1 MNASFRKKSTPF
13 LKRTEKE
20 RAPPSRTTGQVYWL
34 CVWPELISNLW
45 NGNRHHFFV
54 RYPNLVESKEIHP
67 SLPCLAQWV
76 GSFSC
81 PRVGSIQ
88 PRSPPVALGCWW
100 CTLFYCYILQQ
111 NLVYILKKKIS
122 FIAYACRQYFHH
134 PARNSASK
142 VNARLGELSNSAVSL
157 ALDYAYL
164 VIHEPGQNIS
174 SQQKGVS
181 IHN

>member
-1 MNASFRKKSTPF
+1 MGIVTIFLYDIQTWSRARRSTP
-13 LKRTEKE
+13 
-20 RAPPSRTTGQVYWL
+20 
-34 CVWPELISNLW
+34 
-45 NGNRHHFFV
+45 
-54 RYPNLVESKEIHP
+54 
-67 SLPCLAQWV
+67 PCLVLHSGLVLFHARGWGQFNPAPLLWHWDAD
-76 GSFSC
+76 G
-81 PRVGSIQ
+81 ITHTLLLLHIT
-88 PRSPPVALGCWW
+88 AELG
-100 CTLFYCYILQQ
+100 IH
-111 NLVYILKKKIS
+111 IKKKKIS